1 MSTAFSSAPPTRNP
15 PGVRLGPD
23 GSPDGSGPPNGAGP
37 PGSGP
42 SPGSEPPRSG
52 PPPDAGREDA
62 EERVRYYGD
71 PKPRRLPRPRKAWRE
86 SVLIRADEL
95 GGLIS
100 WMSTRADYVPACGG
114 GAAAADLD
122 AAAHLHLSAAR
133 TAATD
138 TAGRRWGARMER
150 AVGNLDAAEAL
161 VLRRSPDDYLR
172 GELSALVAHVQAHLP
187 PTHPERVWVQNFV
200 GMHLAP
206 DGKPAAVDRTP
217 IADDDRAALVEARRT
232 ASWAERREH
241 ARLRS
246 FRTVVVLTTVA
257 LALIAIGLGILGAR
271 APRLIPL
278 CFAPQGSA
286 TVVCPTATAAAGTL
300 TKPLP
305 AALAA
310 RVLRDTATG
319 RDVPIVMIVGMVAAA
334 VTGAAA
340 IRRMRGTS
348 TPFAIPL
355 LLLVLKLPTGA
366 LTALL
371 GLLLLH
377 GQFVPGLSA
386 LDDSG
391 QILAWAV
398 LFGAAQ
404 QLVTGLVDKKAQ
416 SVLDSTG
423 SAPMEAPQE

>member
-1 MSTAFSSAPPTRNP
+1 MSTAIGDVPAGTRDPT
-15 PGVRLGPD
+15 GVPLDLD
-23 GSPDGSGPPNGAGP
+23 GHPDGSGPPPGAGRT
-37 PGSGP
+37 S
-42 SPGSEPPRSG
+42 
-52 PPPDAGREDA
+52 A
-62 EERVRYYGD
+62 EERVGYYWG
-71 PKPRRLPRPRKAWRE
+71 PRPEELGKPRKTWRE

-100 WMSTRADYVPACGG
+100 WMSTRTDYVPACGG
-114 GAAAADLD
+114 TAAVADLD
-122 AAAHLHLSAAR
+122 AAAHRHLDAAR
-133 TAATD
+133 TAARSTQ
-138 TAGRRWGARMER
+138 GRHWGARTER

-172 GELSALVAHVQAHLP
+172 AQLAELVAFAQAHLP
-187 PTHPERVWVQNFV
+187 PGHPERVWVQEFV
-200 GMHLAP
+200 GMHRAP
-206 DGKPAAVDRTP
+206 DGKAAPVNQTP
-217 IADDDRAALVEARRT
+217 IADADRSGLVSVRRT
-232 ASWAERREH
+232 AGAAERREH

-246 FRTVVVLTTVA
+246 FRTVVVLTTIA
-257 LALIAIGLGILGAR
+257 LALIAVGLGVLGVR

-286 TVVCPTATAAAGTL
+286 TVVCPTATAAAGTVA
-300 TKPLP
+300 TPLP
-305 AALAA
+305 AGEAA
-310 RVLRDTATG
+310 TVLRDTAAG
-319 RDVPIVMIVGMVAAA
+319 WDIAVVMVVGMVGAA

-355 LLLVLKLPTGA
+355 LLLLLKLPAGA
-366 LTALL
+366 LTAFL

-398 LFGAAQ
+398 IFGAAQ
-404 QLVTGLVDKKAQ
+404 QLVTGLVDKNAQ
-416 SVLDSTG
+416 AVLDSTG
-423 SAPMEAPQE
+423 PAPMTAAKE